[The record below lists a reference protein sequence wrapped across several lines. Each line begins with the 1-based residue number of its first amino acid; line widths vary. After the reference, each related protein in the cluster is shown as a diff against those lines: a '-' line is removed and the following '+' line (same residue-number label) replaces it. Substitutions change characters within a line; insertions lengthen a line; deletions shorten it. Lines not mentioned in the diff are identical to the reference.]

1 MAGSRGFWIAA
12 IGLALAGFA
21 PAAAGEADSARGA
34 ELYQLCSQCHGPTAG
49 GQQLALAPAIA
60 GLPQW
65 YTVPQIQHFRSGAR
79 GMNPDDVGGL
89 RMHPMSLA
97 LKDDADVG
105 HVAAY
110 VASLPE
116 VRPAPVVAGGDPQ
129 RGAQHYAL
137 CAACHGAQGQG
148 NEQMKAPRLV
158 GTNDWYLVS
167 SLQKYK
173 AGIRGSNPANP
184 NGAVMRSFAAQLDE
198 QAILDLVA
206 YIGTLSGD

>member
-1 MAGSRGFWIAA
+1 MAGSRSFWIAA

-21 PAAAGEADSARGA
+21 PAAAAADAVRGA
-34 ELYQLCSQCHGPTAG
+34 ELYDLCSQCHGPQGAG
-49 GQQLALAPAIA
+49 QELALAPAIA
-60 GLPQW
+60 GLPVW
-65 YTVPQIQHFRSGAR
+65 YSVPQIQYFRSGAR

-97 LKDDADVG
+97 LKDDADVE

-110 VASLPE
+110 VATLPE
-116 VRPAPVVAGGDPQ
+116 VRPAPVVEGGDAQ
-129 RGAQHYAL
+129 RGAQRYAL
-137 CAACHGAQGQG
+137 CSACHGANGGG

-206 YIGTLSGD
+206 YIGTLSGE